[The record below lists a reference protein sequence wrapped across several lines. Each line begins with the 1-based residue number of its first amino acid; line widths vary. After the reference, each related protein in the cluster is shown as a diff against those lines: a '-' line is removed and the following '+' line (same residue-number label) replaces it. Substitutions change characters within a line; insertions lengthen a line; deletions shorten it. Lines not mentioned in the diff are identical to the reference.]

1 MPALPRRTGVVALL
15 VLGLAVTGCSSSGS
29 TSEAT
34 PKPAASPGSDPVAW
48 TSVLCRGIGQAASGV
63 VAIAKS
69 QPTPQGQ
76 KDGILAFTDVVQ
88 QAFSGTAQSLK
99 QLGQP
104 RVADGKKIQE
114 SAVSFF
120 TSAAGTISAQ
130 REKFAAL
137 DPNAPDFV
145 EKASHLPGPDLG
157 ALSGQI
163 QSLTT
168 NPQLMP
174 AFKASPDC
182 QRLRAPGAPK

>member
-1 MPALPRRTGVVALL
+1 VPTLARRTGAVALL
-15 VLGLAVTGCSSSGS
+15 ALSLAVAGCSSSGS

-34 PKPAASPGSDPVAW
+34 QKPAAPQGADPVAW
-48 TSVLCRGIGQAASGV
+48 TGALCKGIGQAASGV
-63 VAIAKS
+63 TAIAKS

-76 KDGILAFTDVVQ
+76 KDGILAFSDAVQ

-99 QLGQP
+99 QLGPP
-104 RVADGKKIQE
+104 RVTDGKKIQE

-120 TSAAGTISAQ
+120 TGAAGTISEQ

-157 ALSGQI
+157 ALSSQI

-182 QRLRAPGAPK
+182 QKLSAPATPK